1 MQKGLVTRLG
11 GGLSLQQAIGYIV
24 LAAVALLV
32 LYPMA
37 YLLEV
42 AFRVSGPGQPA
53 QYGIANFVLIFS
65 EGNIAAISN
74 TVVLALISTAIA
86 IPCGFLAAWIV
97 YRTDVPGRR
106 FFERV
111 LVLPYYMTPLVPTL
125 AWLALASPRAG
136 LINQI
141 GFQLGR
147 TEPLVNISSVFG
159 IALVMALTGAAV
171 AFVIMGSALQLLN
184 PSLEE
189 CSQLFGASKTQT
201 VWRVTVPL
209 MRPAILSAT
218 IFVLAEGLGAFAE
231 PLVLGATGNIETIS
245 TRIYLLVGAYPPG
258 YGEAAALGII
268 LLLVVGPLM
277 YLYFRLLHGRDFTTV
292 SGKAFRRGGIEAR
305 NAKAGLLGGVSLY
318 ALLAVGLP
326 ILTLV
331 INSLQRLSTVFITD
345 SVWTVAH
352 YQKILTSSDF
362 QSALLNSLVLGASTA
377 TAGVLLM
384 GFAVWL
390 IYRSPIPPA
399 VGRTIEYI
407 VMMPVAVPRLVFA
420 FGLLWAW
427 LQFPGKMYGTLWIL
441 WLAYLTVFLPLG
453 VRTIASVVLQ
463 LDKSLEEAAKVTGA
477 GRFYMLRTITAPLL
491 KPGLIA
497 AWLLLFIVSVRELG
511 ASILLVGP
519 DSRVISPSII
529 EAYQI
534 SGREQ
539 AATLAVI
546 QLVVVLGALMLMMRL
561 TPTKRA

>member
-1 MQKGLVTRLG
+1 MQKPSVSRLG
-11 GGLSLQQAIGYIV
+11 AVFRPQQAIGPVV
-24 LAAVALLV
+24 LVAVALLV

-37 YLLEV
+37 FLLEV
-42 AFRVSGPGQPA
+42 AFRVSGPNAPA
-53 QYGIANFVLIFS
+53 RYGLGNFTLIFS
-65 EGNIAAISN
+65 EGNLAAISN

-106 FFERV
+106 FFERI

-147 TEPLVNISSVFG
+147 TEPFFNISSVFG

-184 PSLEE
+184 PTLEE

-201 VWRVTVPL
+201 LWRVTVPL

-231 PLVLGATGNIETIS
+231 PLVLGATGNVETIS
-245 TRIYLLVGAYPPG
+245 TRIYTLVGSYPPG
-258 YGEAAALGII
+258 YGEAAALGIT

-292 SGKAFRRGGIEAR
+292 SGKAFRRGGIETR
-305 NAKAGLLGGVSLY
+305 GAKPGLLGLVSVY

-331 INSLQRLSTVFITD
+331 INSVQRLSTVFITD
-345 SVWTVAH
+345 SVWTLDH
-352 YQKILTSSDF
+352 YRRVLGSSDF
-362 QSALLNSLVLGASTA
+362 TSSLLNSLILGASTA
-377 TAGVLLM
+377 TTGVLFM

-390 IYRSPIPPA
+390 IYRSPIPPV

-497 AWLLLFIVSVRELG
+497 AWLLMFIVSVRELG

-546 QLVVVLGALMLMMRL
+546 QLAVVLGALMLMLRL
-561 TPTKRA
+561 TRAERA

>member
-1 MQKGLVTRLG
+1 MEHSFVRTR
-11 GGLSLQQAIGYIV
+11 GGLGLQQVIGYAV
-24 LAAVALLV
+24 LAAIALLV
-32 LYPMA
+32 LYPMGF
-37 YLLEV
+37 LLEV
-42 AFRVSGPGQPA
+42 AFRVSGLGEPA
-53 QYGIANFVLIFS
+53 RYGLSNFAAIFS
-65 EGNIAAISN
+65 EENIEVVFN
-74 TVVLALISTAIA
+74 TVVLAIVSTAIA
-86 IPCGFLAAWIV
+86 IPCGFFAAWIV

-147 TEPLVNISSVFG
+147 TEPLINISSVFG
-159 IALVMALTGAAV
+159 ISLVMALTGAAV

-184 PSLEE
+184 PALEE

-209 MRPAILSAT
+209 MRPAILSST

-231 PLVLGATGNIETIS
+231 PLVLGATGNIQTIS
-245 TRIYLLVGAYPPG
+245 TRIYMLVGSYPPG
-258 YGEAAALGII
+258 YGEAAALGIA

-305 NAKAGLLGGVSLY
+305 GAKPGLLGLVSVY

-331 INSLQRLSTVFITD
+331 INSLQMLSTVFITD
-345 SVWTVAH
+345 SVWTLDH
-352 YQKILTSSDF
+352 YSRVLSSPDF
-362 QSALLNSLVLGASTA
+362 RASLLNSLILGASTA
-377 TAGVLLM
+377 TTGVLFM

-399 VGRTIEYI
+399 LGRTIEYI
-407 VMMPVAVPRLVFA
+407 VMMPVAIPRLVFA

-491 KPGLIA
+491 KPGLLA
-497 AWLLLFIVSVRELG
+497 AWLLMFIVSVRELG

-561 TPTKRA
+561 TRAERT